1 MPVIIKTID
10 EIMSRERRD
19 MLFVRFKQSFTHPR
33 EACSSRQRHLE
44 WFDAKGLR
52 YEIAAPRGWLEGDPG
67 MFAVYFDG
75 LDDPRVA
82 EYSALFEDAAGK
94 SLLPGEYQMSILTYH
109 AWLRHQPEPDDDPI
123 ELPADDGR

>member
-1 MPVIIKTID
+1 MIIKTID
-10 EIMSRERRD
+10 EIMSREKRD
-19 MLFVRFKQSFTHPR
+19 ILFVRFKQTFTRPR
-33 EACSSRQRHLE
+33 AACPSRKRHLE

-82 EYSALFEDAAGK
+82 EYSAIFEDAAGR
-94 SLLPGEYQMSILTYH
+94 SLLPEEYQMSVLTYQ
-109 AWLRHQPEPDDDPI
+109 AWLQHQPTPDEDPI
-123 ELPADDGR
+123 ELPTDDES